1 MSRWSIST
9 SESISV
15 TVTWGHLRVHTWE
28 EISGVQE
35 HNTMLSVPRPHCLV
49 SFCISV
55 LTVATKLGY
64 GLRAGQS
71 LYSLTSMVI
80 QLHYRTSIL
89 ERCFHLVPSSWQL
102 WRTLVLP
109 FPSSACWSPWSHTQ
123 LPSEQRKC
131 VTIRNR
137 TARWDCHLH
146 CSDNDVICGPE
157 WSC

>member
-1 MSRWSIST
+1 MLRRSIPT
-9 SESISV
+9 SESISL
-15 TVTWGHLRVHTWE
+15 TVTWGYLRVHTWE
-28 EISGVQE
+28 TISSVQE
-35 HNTMLSVPRPHCLV
+35 HNTMLSVPRPHCPV
-49 SFCISV
+49 SSCVSV
-55 LTVATKLGY
+55 LTVATKLGF

-89 ERCFHLVPSSWQL
+89 ERCFHLVPSSWRL

-109 FPSSACWSPWSHTQ
+109 FLSSACWSPWSHTQ
-123 LPSEQRKC
+123 LPSKQRKC

-137 TARWDCHLH
+137 TARWDRHLH
-146 CSDNDVICGPE
+146 CNDNDVICGLE